1 MKNKFNFNKIYKK
14 WAIMKNFIQKQE
26 NFEELKVQEYIK
38 KYVRELQRHF
48 DMSDNKI
55 RVILYRV
62 YKELAPINFIKKWI
76 YMLKSFCN
84 NLKNKKEQNE
94 T

>member
-1 MKNKFNFNKIYKK
+1 MYKK
-14 WAIMKNFIQKQE
+14 WATMKNFIQKQE

-38 KYVRELQRHF
+38 KYVQELQRHF

>member
-1 MKNKFNFNKIYKK
+1 MKNKFNFNKIVKK
-14 WAIMKNFIQKQE
+14 WATMKNFIQKQE

-38 KYVRELQRHF
+38 KYVKELQRHF
-48 DMSDNKI
+48 DMSDSKI
-55 RVILYRV
+55 RSALYRV

-76 YMLKSFCN
+76 YMLKSFCKN
-84 NLKNKKEQNE
+84 FKNKKEQNE

>member
-1 MKNKFNFNKIYKK
+1 MYKK

-26 NFEELKVQEYIK
+26 NFEEMKVQEYIK

>member
-1 MKNKFNFNKIYKK
+1 
-14 WAIMKNFIQKQE
+14 MKNFIQKQE

>member
-1 MKNKFNFNKIYKK
+1 MYKK

>member
-1 MKNKFNFNKIYKK
+1 MYKK

-38 KYVRELQRHF
+38 KYVQELQRHF

>member
-1 MKNKFNFNKIYKK
+1 MKNKIKFNKINKK
-14 WAIMKNFIQKQE
+14 WATMKNFIQKQQ

-38 KYVRELQRHF
+38 KYVQELQRHF

>member
-1 MKNKFNFNKIYKK
+1 
-14 WAIMKNFIQKQE
+14 MKNFIQKQE

-38 KYVRELQRHF
+38 KYVQELQRHF